1 MVTMTAN
8 NESVKARV
16 SENDSSGRPGAATAG
31 TSDLPDDHDLLAQ
44 ALSKVGYEGP
54 QGKSAA
60 RPRLM
65 P

>member
-31 TSDLPDDHDLLAQ
+31 TSDLPDDHDLLA
-44 ALSKVGYEGP
+44 
-54 QGKSAA
+54 
-60 RPRLM
+60 
-65 P
+65 